1 MDMAARGSCSLP
13 GRYPGRMLRLLRGID
28 EESTVRIMPE
38 HRMSSEEFFR
48 FCRANPEWRIEQ
60 TADGEITITP
70 PAGGDSSYR
79 SLEASAQLREW
90 ARRDGRGKALES
102 SAGFQLPNGAMRS

>member
-1 MDMAARGSCSLP
+1 MPMELH
-13 GRYPGRMLRLLRGID
+13 GID

-48 FCRANPEWRIEQ
+48 FCQANPEWRIEQ
-60 TADGEITITP
+60 TADGEITIMP

-79 SLEASAQLREW
+79 SLEASADRKSVVRESGW
-90 ARRDGRGKALES
+90 GK
-102 SAGFQLPNGAMRS
+102 GFDASTGFELPNGATRSPDVAWVSNERLSKLE